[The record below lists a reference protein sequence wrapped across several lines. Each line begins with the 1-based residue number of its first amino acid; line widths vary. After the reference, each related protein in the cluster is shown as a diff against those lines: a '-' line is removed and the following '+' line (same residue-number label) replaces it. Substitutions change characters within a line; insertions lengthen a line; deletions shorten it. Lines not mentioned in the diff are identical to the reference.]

1 MIIANENTKYQLKQ
15 IITEIIY
22 ILNTE
27 LKQRTHYENDRIS
40 ISHIPIINIFR
51 GQRIGINMGYGHIT
65 RLIRQSLGGLFGRY
79 SGMVDIVLVV
89 WFWPHVWWF
98 GFGSIFG
105 SLVLAA
111 SLVVWSVETFGG
123 LCN

>member
-51 GQRIGINMGYGHIT
+51 GRESALTLRISYNTNY
-65 RLIRQSLGGLFGRY
+65 LS
-79 SGMVDIVLVV
+79 
-89 WFWPHVWWF
+89 
-98 GFGSIFG
+98 
-105 SLVLAA
+105 
-111 SLVVWSVETFGG
+111 
-123 LCN
+123 

>member
-15 IITEIIY
+15 ITTEIIY

-51 GQRIGINMGYGHIT
+51 GQRIGINTCVVIFFVDFYM
-65 RLIRQSLGGLFGRY
+65 LINHLLKKKLVQIKKKKKSILIKLCIQSLLLY
-79 SGMVDIVLVV
+79 
-89 WFWPHVWWF
+89 
-98 GFGSIFG
+98 
-105 SLVLAA
+105 
-111 SLVVWSVETFGG
+111 
-123 LCN
+123 

>member
-40 ISHIPIINIFR
+40 INHIPIINIFR
-51 GQRIGINMGYGHIT
+51 GQRIGINRDYGKI
-65 RLIRQSLGGLFGRY
+65 FN
-79 SGMVDIVLVV
+79 IVRIYM
-89 WFWPHVWWF
+89 H
-98 GFGSIFG
+98 G
-105 SLVLAA
+105 SLDYVY
-111 SLVVWSVETFGG
+111 
-123 LCN
+123 

>member
-40 ISHIPIINIFR
+40 INHIPIINIFR
-51 GQRIGINMGYGHIT
+51 GQRIGINTPPKNQQNI
-65 RLIRQSLGGLFGRY
+65 
-79 SGMVDIVLVV
+79 
-89 WFWPHVWWF
+89 
-98 GFGSIFG
+98 
-105 SLVLAA
+105 
-111 SLVVWSVETFGG
+111 
-123 LCN
+123 

>member
-27 LKQRTHYENDRIS
+27 LKQITHYENDSIS

-51 GQRIGINMGYGHIT
+51 GQRIGINSIN
-65 RLIRQSLGGLFGRY
+65 LIYNIR
-79 SGMVDIVLVV
+79 
-89 WFWPHVWWF
+89 
-98 GFGSIFG
+98 
-105 SLVLAA
+105 
-111 SLVVWSVETFGG
+111 ET
-123 LCN
+123 

>member
-15 IITEIIY
+15 ITTEIIY

-51 GQRIGINMGYGHIT
+51 GQRIGIN
-65 RLIRQSLGGLFGRY
+65 
-79 SGMVDIVLVV
+79 
-89 WFWPHVWWF
+89 
-98 GFGSIFG
+98 
-105 SLVLAA
+105 
-111 SLVVWSVETFGG
+111 TFGKFW
-123 LCN
+123 NPYR

>member
-15 IITEIIY
+15 ITTEIIY

-51 GQRIGINMGYGHIT
+51 GQRIGINSKHCSDWLPAMTLHTGVIYYEISDSYW
-65 RLIRQSLGGLFGRY
+65 L
-79 SGMVDIVLVV
+79 
-89 WFWPHVWWF
+89 
-98 GFGSIFG
+98 
-105 SLVLAA
+105 
-111 SLVVWSVETFGG
+111 
-123 LCN
+123 

>member
-40 ISHIPIINIFR
+40 INHIPIINIFR
-51 GQRIGINMGYGHIT
+51 GQRIGINRGVGEVT
-65 RLIRQSLGGLFGRY
+65 QD
-79 SGMVDIVLVV
+79 SGP
-89 WFWPHVWWF
+89 FF
-98 GFGSIFG
+98 KGS
-105 SLVLAA
+105 
-111 SLVVWSVETFGG
+111 TF
-123 LCN
+123 

>member
-51 GQRIGINMGYGHIT
+51 GQRIGINTTCYART
-65 RLIRQSLGGLFGRY
+65 VFTN
-79 SGMVDIVLVV
+79 
-89 WFWPHVWWF
+89 
-98 GFGSIFG
+98 
-105 SLVLAA
+105 
-111 SLVVWSVETFGG
+111 E
-123 LCN
+123 

>member
-40 ISHIPIINIFR
+40 INHIPIINIFR
-51 GQRIGINMGYGHIT
+51 GQRIGINTYEKKQHIQT
-65 RLIRQSLGGLFGRY
+65 HINIQPENEC
-79 SGMVDIVLVV
+79 VDFCSFCL
-89 WFWPHVWWF
+89 
-98 GFGSIFG
+98 
-105 SLVLAA
+105 
-111 SLVVWSVETFGG
+111 
-123 LCN
+123 

>member
-15 IITEIIY
+15 ITTEIIY

-51 GQRIGINMGYGHIT
+51 GQRIGINNIGNGVVEISRIKVLNLTHCSHFFMKVTLLY
-65 RLIRQSLGGLFGRY
+65 LLFGSQY
-79 SGMVDIVLVV
+79 YNIYQNL
-89 WFWPHVWWF
+89 
-98 GFGSIFG
+98 
-105 SLVLAA
+105 
-111 SLVVWSVETFGG
+111 
-123 LCN
+123 

>member
-40 ISHIPIINIFR
+40 INHIPIINIFR
-51 GQRIGINMGYGHIT
+51 GQRIGINTKG
-65 RLIRQSLGGLFGRY
+65 QSEIKKSLDTQHWRIEGGPRGPCPPPPK
-79 SGMVDIVLVV
+79 LVKV
-89 WFWPHVWWF
+89 
-98 GFGSIFG
+98 
-105 SLVLAA
+105 
-111 SLVVWSVETFGG
+111 
-123 LCN
+123 

>member
-40 ISHIPIINIFR
+40 INHIPIINIFR
-51 GQRIGINMGYGHIT
+51 GQRIGINMRHVIQCGIQVNIKHDWI
-65 RLIRQSLGGLFGRY
+65 QHFW
-79 SGMVDIVLVV
+79 IVVA
-89 WFWPHVWWF
+89 
-98 GFGSIFG
+98 GS
-105 SLVLAA
+105 
-111 SLVVWSVETFGG
+111 
-123 LCN
+123 

>member
-15 IITEIIY
+15 ITTEIIY

-51 GQRIGINMGYGHIT
+51 GQRIGINSNYRFTTMTYYYCTLQPETIGHHT
-65 RLIRQSLGGLFGRY
+65 HTEQIRHF
-79 SGMVDIVLVV
+79 
-89 WFWPHVWWF
+89 
-98 GFGSIFG
+98 
-105 SLVLAA
+105 
-111 SLVVWSVETFGG
+111 
-123 LCN
+123 

>member
-15 IITEIIY
+15 ITTEMIY

-51 GQRIGINMGYGHIT
+51 GQRIGINNTHIT
-65 RLIRQSLGGLFGRY
+65 QDQKTCFMLHLELKPFQILVREFGMH
-79 SGMVDIVLVV
+79 S
-89 WFWPHVWWF
+89 
-98 GFGSIFG
+98 
-105 SLVLAA
+105 
-111 SLVVWSVETFGG
+111 
-123 LCN
+123 

>member
-15 IITEIIY
+15 ITTEIIY

-51 GQRIGINMGYGHIT
+51 GQRIGINKGGA
-65 RLIRQSLGGLFGRY
+65 RLHQTSQKFGV
-79 SGMVDIVLVV
+79 SGIKD
-89 WFWPHVWWF
+89 
-98 GFGSIFG
+98 SAKT
-105 SLVLAA
+105 SKD
-111 SLVVWSVETFGG
+111 
-123 LCN
+123 LCM